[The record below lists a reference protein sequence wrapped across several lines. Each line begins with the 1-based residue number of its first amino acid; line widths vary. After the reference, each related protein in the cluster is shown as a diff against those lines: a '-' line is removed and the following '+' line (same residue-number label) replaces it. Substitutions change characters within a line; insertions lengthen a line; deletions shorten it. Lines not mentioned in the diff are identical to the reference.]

1 MTIIV
6 TNDDNYVV
14 TNTSDGYI
22 FIFDLVSKQEVSRI
36 QLKTSINKNWHIF
49 KIS

>member
-6 TNDDNYVV
+6 TNDDNYVI
-14 TNTSDGYI
+14 TNTSNGFL

-36 QLKTSINKNWHIF
+36 
-49 KIS
+49 